1 MTGCWVRSRF
11 GGKGVNIKE
20 RLRAHV
26 SHHHGLLGTV
36 VELALST
43 DSEASAR
50 RAETIIIDE
59 VARLQRVF
67 TLFDDASELR
77 RWQRGEVSPGPELL
91 EVLSL
96 ALDWQRSSRG
106 AFNPLVGRLWDLWA
120 HAGAG
125 GQLPSRRAV
134 AAAARAIGTPAYRV
148 DGDDVVVL
156 GDVDSVNLN
165 AIAKGWIIDRAC
177 AGAYEDADVD
187 SITLNAGGDLVHY
200 GAEAVVVDIEDP
212 RRPYD
217 HLPPLMQ
224 VELSNGALATSGG
237 ARRGFEIAGR
247 QYSHVFD
254 PRTGYP
260 AGRVASASVIAA
272 DAATAD
278 VIATVLTVL
287 DPSEG
292 VAYAET
298 VDGVECCVI
307 DADGSVFRTEQWAT
321 AEIG

>member
-1 MTGCWVRSRF
+1 MR
-11 GGKGVNIKE
+11 KGVNIQE
-20 RLRAHV
+20 RTRAHV

-36 VELALST
+36 VELALRT
-43 DSEASAR
+43 DSEAGAL
-50 RAETIIIDE
+50 RAEATIIDE

-67 TLFDDASELR
+67 TLFDDTSELR
-77 RWQRGEVSPGPELL
+77 RWQRGEASPGPELV

-120 HAGAG
+120 RAGAG
-125 GQLPSRRAV
+125 GQLPTPRAV
-134 AAAARAIGTPAYRV
+134 AAAVRAIGKPAYRV
-148 DGDDVVVL
+148 DGDEVVML

-165 AIAKGWIIDRAC
+165 GIAKGWIIDRAC
-177 AGAYEDADVD
+177 ATASEEPGIE
-187 SITLNAGGDLVHY
+187 SITLNAGGDVVHY
-200 GAEAVVVDIEDP
+200 GAEAVVIDIEDP

-217 HLPPLMQ
+217 HLPPLLQ
-224 VELSNGALATSGG
+224 VELGNGALATSGG

-260 AGRVASASVIAA
+260 AGQVASASVIAS

-292 VAYAET
+292 LAYVET
-298 VDGVECCVI
+298 VGGVECCVI
-307 DADGSVFRTEQWAT
+307 DADGSVFRTKRWARS
-321 AEIG
+321 EIG